1 MTWQTITLI
10 AALAAVLATLLIFII
25 AFVMEKISN
34 YRYHLKAEAEKKA
47 ERDDIQ
53 DRRLRNLEAR

>member
-10 AALAAVLATLLIFII
+10 ASLAAVLATLLIFTIS
-25 AFVMEKISN
+25 FVMEKISN
-34 YRYHLKAEAEKKA
+34 YRYHLKVEAEKKQ